1 MNQLEVS
8 SQDSASLRNKYT
20 ELVTENKQLRD
31 ENQRLLKEL
40 TEHNGSASD
49 ALFMSHTQALSKLE
63 VAQDENARLLK
74 QCEVLGE
81 CKFDKIWLASSKLTI
96 LEVFP

>member
-40 TEHNGSASD
+40 TEHNGNASE

-63 VAQDENARLLK
+63 VAQDENSRLHK

-81 CKFDKIWLASSKLTI
+81 IN
-96 LEVFP
+96 